1 MRSCEP
7 WCERAPDHNARSSR
21 ARFAAAHRSSSEQPP
36 AAAGGASSLFLR
48 ARDSGAVS
56 IERVMTSRL
65 GRSLTAAALLSATA
79 AAPAVAQGARSDA
92 TTHTVKRGD
101 TLWDIARRYLG
112 DPYLWPEIYRI
123 NTDQIEDPHWIYPGE
138 VFRLTS
144 RTVATTPPASA
155 PAAPAPAAERA
166 PERPLEPTNFS
177 TRPLEVT
184 RPRSAPVQGPAP
196 RVLRGDIVRAPYYD
210 RPGGPENSGR
220 ILFGAD
226 LPGVDEPRPNHNFQ
240 LFDRL
245 LVIPPEGSA
254 AAVRDRFVAYELGS
268 SEEDVG
274 TVVIPVALLQ
284 VVRAPRNDEPAIVE
298 VRELYGS
305 LNADTRV
312 IPFDST
318 GFGVRGRPVA
328 VPAGAGRNARLLEI
342 QRANVLPSL
351 NSFVLF
357 DLTSADGMK
366 VGDEVSIYRRR
377 VEPKGD
383 DGPTLP
389 EVEIATAQVVKVTR
403 YGTTARVTS
412 QDQPAIRK
420 GESIRVVAR
429 MP

>member
-1 MRSCEP
+1 MP
-7 WCERAPDHNARSSR
+7 
-21 ARFAAAHRSSSEQPP
+21 
-36 AAAGGASSLFLR
+36 
-48 ARDSGAVS
+48 
-56 IERVMTSRL
+56 SRL
-65 GRSLTAAALLSATA
+65 GRSLTAAALLATV

-138 VFRLTS
+138 VLRLTS
-144 RTVATTPPASA
+144 RAVAATQPA
-155 PAAPAPAAERA
+155 AAPAPAPSAAPA
-166 PERPLEPTNFS
+166 PERPAEPTNFA
-177 TRPLEVT
+177 
-184 RPRSAPVQGPAP
+184 APALQVARRRTAPMQNMVP

-220 ILFGAD
+220 IVFGAD
-226 LPGVDEPRPNHNFQ
+226 LPGVDKPRPNHNFQ

-245 LVIPPEGSA
+245 LVVPPEGSA
-254 AAVRDRFVAYELGS
+254 AAVRDRFIAYELGS

-274 TVVIPVALLQ
+274 TVVIPIAMLQ
-284 VVRAPRNDEPAIVE
+284 VVRAPRNGEPAIVE

-305 LNADTRV
+305 LDADTRV
-312 IPFDST
+312 IPLDTT
-318 GFGVRGRPVA
+318 GVGVRGRPVA

-342 QRANVLPSL
+342 HRANVLPSL

-357 DLTSADGMK
+357 DLTAADGMK